1 MGRLLWALALAGTF
15 VAGWAAASI
24 ALKGPAAPPDVEK
37 LQATV
42 SRLQQQVGTLQARL
56 RARELVGASR
66 PSGASAEAGAPAGTD
81 SPSGAERRFRTGSVA
96 EDRVA
101 PDRAPRAGDAAQSQ
115 GGSPVNRASPSR
127 SEPSAAAGP
136 PPTVEAALDRFYRY
150 LGATSGAE
158 GREGWRQARELI
170 NELKAMGDTAGQ
182 ALMQVLS
189 AGSDSDGR
197 RAAARLLGTL
207 QIPQAVPL
215 LRDVIDR
222 EDDLLLRRAA
232 ASGLRQLQTPESLPV
247 MERLLTNPGEDR
259 MIRLSA
265 AYGLAQSGKPLGVNG
280 LTQIFDESTAD
291 GRGRE
296 MAFRALASL
305 KDERPLPF
313 MRNVVTSQAEPS
325 YRLQAIKYLTA
336 QGDRQALGALQA
348 VMSSPKEQ
356 ASIRDA
362 ATQAYTTIRGG
373 R

>member
-1 MGRLLWALALAGTF
+1 MGRLLWPLALVGTF
-15 VAGWAAASI
+15 IVGWAAAGV
-24 ALKGPAAPPDVEK
+24 APKAPAAAADVDK
-37 LQATV
+37 LQETV

-56 RARELVGASR
+56 RARENLTASR
-66 PSGASAEAGAPAGTD
+66 PSGASTQAGSDTYSGAGNRFLAGAVT
-81 SPSGAERRFRTGSVA
+81 
-96 EDRVA
+96 EDRIFA
-101 PDRAPRAGDAAQSQ
+101 DRPARGGDTAQSQSQ
-115 GGSPVNRASPSR
+115 GGSPANRASSR
-127 SEPSAAAGP
+127 GESLAAAGP

-150 LGATSGAE
+150 LEATNATD
-158 GREGWRQARELI
+158 GRERWRQARELV

-189 AGSDSDGR
+189 AGSDSDER
-197 RAAARLLGTL
+197 RTAARLLGTL

-215 LRDVIDR
+215 LRDIIER

-232 ASGLRQLQTPESLPV
+232 ASGLRQIQTPEALPV

-259 MIRLSA
+259 FVRLSA
-265 AYGLAQSGKPLGVNG
+265 AYGLAQSGKPLGVTG

-296 MAFRALASL
+296 MAFRALTSL
-305 KDERPLPF
+305 NDARPLPF
-313 MRNVVTSQAEPS
+313 MRDVVTSQAEPS

-348 VMSSPKEQ
+348 VMNSPKEQ
-356 ASIRDA
+356 QSIRDA
-362 ATQAYTTIRGG
+362 ATRAYTTIRG